1 MKLEKIS
8 LVDRAVQQLRRMVV
22 EGELEPGQRLTEQ
35 ELSDQMEVG
44 RGTVRAALA
53 TLEAETLVLRR
64 PYAGWAVQEI
74 DAKTLR
80 DTYLVRSALEELAA
94 RLVSESLDADARQRL
109 SALQEAFERAEISEV
124 PEERVRADL
133 AFHVGI
139 VRLSR
144 NDLLVRQYESLSG
157 RIEWLYRWSE
167 RNWPRRINLIE
178 WHQPIVDAIFSGDG
192 ERAARSVRMHTERSV
207 RDDVDDLSLQ
217 QRQLRGKSA

>member
-1 MKLEKIS
+1 M
-8 LVDRAVQQLRRMVV
+8 
-22 EGELEPGQRLTEQ
+22 
-35 ELSDQMEVG
+35 
-44 RGTVRAALA
+44 
-53 TLEAETLVLRR
+53 
-64 PYAGWAVQEI
+64 
-74 DAKTLR
+74 
-80 DTYLVRSALEELAA
+80 
-94 RLVSESLDADARQRL
+94 
-109 SALQEAFERAEISEV
+109 

-207 RDDVDDLSLQ
+207 RDDVDDLRLQ